1 MVQLIN
7 DPTTP
12 VYLPS
17 ACGNEKTPTPTIEPI
32 TIAIRPG
39 AESLTRL
46 SMLRSLSR
54 EHVPI
59 EPRSRDYDDRPLR

>member
-7 DPTTP
+7 EPTTP

-46 SMLRSLSR
+46 SMAAIALPRTRSDRAALVRLR
-54 EHVPI
+54 
-59 EPRSRDYDDRPLR
+59 